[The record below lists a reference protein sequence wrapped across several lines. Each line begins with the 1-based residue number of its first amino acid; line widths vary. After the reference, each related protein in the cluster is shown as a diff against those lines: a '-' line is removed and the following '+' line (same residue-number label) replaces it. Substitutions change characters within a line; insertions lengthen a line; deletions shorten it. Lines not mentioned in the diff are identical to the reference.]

1 MALRFDRSVRDG
13 LPYHMIML
21 DDVRRR
27 IDQFDVLHFHI
38 DLLPAPVERDIA
50 DRCGPA
56 PGFRCERTFSVA
68 LIVGLPDAAESS
80 PSRAS
85 LNGLDG
91 TNFFNAAMLA
101 GFGPYVAVYLAEQK
115 WTQENIGFV
124 LTASGLAG
132 LLALMPGGQLL
143 DTVRSKRALVALGAS
158 MVAVTALVIGIWP
171 NFPLVFTAL
180 VLHGTTGAFLGPA
193 IAAISLGVVGHFA
206 LAEQLGRNQ
215 RFASAGSLIA
225 TALMGLIGYLLSY
238 QAMFLIAA
246 ALVLPL
252 LAALAAIRP
261 ADIDFARSCGAAHP
275 DAATQ
280 PARTG
285 HRSLWKSPEV
295 LTFAASLFLFQL
307 ANAAMLPVVGAAL
320 VYEGESRSSLIVAA
334 LIILPQAV
342 VALSA
347 PWVGRQARSWGRRP
361 LLIIGFGTLP
371 IRALLFAFF
380 EDPLFLIG
388 FQLLDGISGA
398 IIGVLTALVTADITH
413 GSGRFN
419 LAQGIIGTASGI
431 GAALST
437 AVFGLIA
444 ANFGHTTTFLSM
456 AAVALLGASIMWLLM
471 PETRPSTEK

>member
-1 MALRFDRSVRDG
+1 
-13 LPYHMIML
+13 
-21 DDVRRR
+21 
-27 IDQFDVLHFHI
+27 
-38 DLLPAPVERDIA
+38 
-50 DRCGPA
+50 
-56 PGFRCERTFSVA
+56 VA
-68 LIVGLPDAAESS
+68 LIVGYAAESS

-85 LNGLDG
+85 LTGLDG
-91 TNFFNAAMLA
+91 INFFNAAMLA

-132 LLALMPGGQLL
+132 LLALMPGGELL
-143 DTVRSKRALVALGAS
+143 DAVRSKRALVALGAS
-158 MVAVTALVIGIWP
+158 VVAVTALVIGIWP

-193 IAAISLGVVGHFA
+193 IAAISLGVVGHLA

-225 TALMGLIGYLLSY
+225 TGLMGLIGYLLSY

-246 ALVLPL
+246 ALALPL
-252 LAALAAIRP
+252 LVALAAIRP
-261 ADIDFARSCGAAHP
+261 ADIDFARSCGAP
-275 DAATQ
+275 RPYAATQ
-280 PARTG
+280 RARTT
-285 HRSLWKSPEV
+285 HRSLWKSPGV
-295 LTFAASLFLFQL
+295 LTFAACLFLFQL

-320 VYEGESRSSLIVAA
+320 VYDGESRSSLIVAA
-334 LIILPQAV
+334 LIMLPQIV
-342 VALSA
+342 VALLA

-361 LLIIGFGTLP
+361 LLLIGFGVLP
-371 IRALLFAFF
+371 IRALLFALI
-380 EDPLFLIG
+380 EDPLFLVG

-398 IIGVLTALVTADITH
+398 IIGVLTILVTADITH

-437 AVFGLIA
+437 ALFGLVA
-444 ANFGHTTTFLSM
+444 ANFDRTATFLSM
-456 AAVALLGASIMWLLM
+456 AAVALLGASIMSLLM